1 MGLDFGYLTQGD
13 QKNHPALGCYFDGEN
28 MDLSELKNKTMLLF
42 EITDI
47 SELGN
52 ALMRSVNDKD
62 KLQAFTE
69 IVGGDLSVDWL
80 QMVYQYY
87 YADRKEKK
95 QDYTPKCAAKLLS
108 RLIGDSTETIDLCA
122 GSGALSIQ
130 RWNEMQEMSYRLYE
144 IDERVIPFLLFNLAL
159 RNITATVMQGDVLKK
174 EVVRSWRITKGEQFG
189 NITDIESAI

>member
-1 MGLDFGYLTQGD
+1 
-13 QKNHPALGCYFDGEN
+13 

-52 ALMRSVNDKD
+52 ALMGSVNDKD

-69 IVGGDLSVDWL
+69 IVGGDLQVDWM
-80 QMVYQYY
+80 QMIYQYY

-95 QDYTPKCAAKLLS
+95 QDYTPACVAKLLS
-108 RLIGDSTETIDLCA
+108 RLIGDSAETVDLCA

-130 RWNEMQEMSYRLYE
+130 RWNEMQDMSYRLYE
-144 IDERVIPFLLFNLAL
+144 IDENVIPFLLFNLAL
-159 RNITATVMQGDVLKK
+159 RNITATITQGDVLQK
-174 EVVRSWRITKGEQFG
+174 EVVRSWKVTKGEQFG
-189 NITDIESAI
+189 NVTDFEPSI